1 MVSYGVVLCNVVSE
15 RRTAINIPLFVYVFI
30 HTSVQPS
37 IHPFIYVFIQSHP
50 FSIPFQRMIRMV
62 QVSHGDCMNVPA
74 RDCFQ
79 VPGKRVESTHRLN
92 QSNASRVRIHLS
104 QRRNSAPDAADCRWQ
119 RPAAQD
125 ELCSFY
131 QTQSLSYS
139 MSRPRSPLRSGSGS
153 GSEIRSYWSEDSDQD
168 PRPLKPTI
176 EEMKAQRYNR

>member
-1 MVSYGVVLCNVVSE
+1 
-15 RRTAINIPLFVYVFI
+15 
-30 HTSVQPS
+30 
-37 IHPFIYVFIQSHP
+37 
-50 FSIPFQRMIRMV
+50 MIRMV
-62 QVSHGDCMNVPA
+62 QVSHGDCMNAPT

-79 VPGKRVESTHRLN
+79 VPGKRLESTHRLN
-92 QSNASRVRIHLS
+92 QFNPSRVRIHLS

-119 RPAAQD
+119 RPTAQD

-153 GSEIRSYWSEDSDQD
+153 GSEIRSYRSEDSDQRDSD

>member
-1 MVSYGVVLCNVVSE
+1 MGYGVVWCIIVSE
-15 RRTAINIPLFVYVFI
+15 NRTSINTLQ
-30 HTSVQPS
+30 HQL
-37 IHPFIYVFIQSHP
+37 FIYASIQP
-50 FSIPFQRMIRMV
+50 FNNFFSFVLWHLSSIPFQRMTRVV
-62 QVSHGDCMNVPA
+62 QVSHGDCMSIPT

-79 VPGKRVESTHRLN
+79 VPGKRLESTHRLS
-92 QSNASRVRIHLS
+92 QSNASRVRIRLS

-125 ELCSFY
+125 ELCSFH

-153 GSEIRSYWSEDSDQD
+153 GSEIRSYWSEDSDQWDSD